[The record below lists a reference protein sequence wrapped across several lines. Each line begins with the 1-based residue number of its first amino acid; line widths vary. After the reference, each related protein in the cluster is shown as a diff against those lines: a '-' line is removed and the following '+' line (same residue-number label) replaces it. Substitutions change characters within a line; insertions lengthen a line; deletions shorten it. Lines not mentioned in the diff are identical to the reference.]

1 MTARFRFLEDIALA
15 DAAFEASGDS
25 PSELCL
31 AAAQALIDTM
41 VNPDSVRPTWSR
53 TVTLRSADFSELLFD
68 WLSELVYLKDA
79 EAVVFHHASPT
90 VVEAR
95 PGAEWSLT
103 ATVTGAPIDPVHQE
117 LRADVKA
124 VTKHLYE
131 VRREEPQWVARVVLD
146 I

>member
-1 MTARFRFLEDIALA
+1 MTARFRMLEDVALA

-31 AAAQALIDTM
+31 AAAQALIETM
-41 VNPDSVRPTWSR
+41 VDPNSVRPTWSR
-53 TVTLRSADFSELLFD
+53 TVMLHAAEFADLLFD
-68 WLSELVYLKDA
+68 WLAELVYLKDA
-79 EAVVFHHASPT
+79 EAVVFSRVCPT
-90 VVEAR
+90 VSESR
-95 PGAEWSLT
+95 GGEEWSLT
-103 ATVTGAPIDPVHQE
+103 ATVSGAPIDPEHQE

-131 VRREEPQWVARVVLD
+131 VRRDGPQWTARVVLD

>member
-1 MTARFRFLEDIALA
+1 MTARFRVIEDVALA

-25 PSELCL
+25 PSELCE
-31 AAAQALIDTM
+31 AAARALIETLADPATIA
-41 VNPDSVRPTWSR
+41 PDWSHR
-53 TVTLRSADFSELLFD
+53 VSLHAVDLPDLLFD

-79 EAVVFHHASPT
+79 EAVVFREVSPPI
-90 VVEAR
+90 VEGR
-95 PGAEWSLT
+95 PGSEWSLT
-103 ATVTGAPIDPVHQE
+103 ATVTGARIDPVRQD

-131 VRREEPQWVARVVLD
+131 VKQDGTQWVARVVLD

>member
-1 MTARFRFLEDIALA
+1 MTARFRVLENVALA
-15 DAAFEASGDS
+15 DAAFEASGDT
-25 PSELCL
+25 PSELCQ

-41 VNPDSVRPTWSR
+41 VDPRSVEPTWTKTIALHGPDLS
-53 TVTLRSADFSELLFD
+53 DLLFD

-79 EAVVFHHASPT
+79 EAVLFRQALPT
-90 VVEAR
+90 VEEGAG
-95 PGAEWSLT
+95 GAEWRLV
-103 ATVTGAPIDPVHQE
+103 ATVTGAPIDPQRQE

-131 VRREEPQWVARVVLD
+131 VRQDGGRWVARVVVD